1 MSTVGT
7 LSGKIGSMSE
17 LADAEKFGRVD
28 PDGTVY
34 VKTADGE
41 RSVGQIPDTD
51 PAEALGFYVKRFRS
65 LEVEVGLLEARLT
78 SGTLSPD
85 EAAGSIKKERKAI
98 LDANAVGDL
107 VGLAAKLDALTPK
120 LDEQRA
126 VRKAE
131 KAKQQEKIRAEKEGY
146 VDQAEKLATGND
158 WRGGVNKFR
167 DLLEKWKAVPRL
179 DRATDDE
186 LWHRFS
192 TARTTYTKRRKAQFS
207 EQATKRDEAATI
219 KRRIITEAEELST
232 STDWGQTT
240 GAFRDLMTRWKEA
253 GAAPRAID
261 EKLWQTF
268 RGLQDTFFNAKSAQ
282 LAEQDK
288 EFAGNQQLKE
298 DLLNQYEPRI
308 TPEKDLS
315 AAKTAYRELAD
326 KWAEIGKVPRD
337 AIRPLDQR
345 MKALESS
352 ITDVET
358 QQWERSNP
366 EARAR
371 AEETAD
377 KLRDQIASYEEKATK
392 AEARGDERAATEA
405 RRAADT
411 YRSWLEQAE
420 AAVADFSG

>member
-7 LSGKIGSMSE
+7 LSGKIGPMSE
-17 LADAEKFGRVD
+17 LADPTKFGRVD

-34 VKTADGE
+34 VKTAEGE

-51 PAEALGFYVKRFRS
+51 PAEALAFYVKRFQA
-65 LEVEVGLLEARLT
+65 LEVEVGLLESRLG
-78 SGTLSPD
+78 SGALAPD
-85 EAAGSIKKERKAI
+85 EAAASIKKERKAI
-98 LDANAVGDL
+98 LAANAVGDL
-107 VGLAAKLDALTPK
+107 AGLAARLDALAPK

-126 VRKAE
+126 ARKAE
-131 KAKQQEKIRAEKEGY
+131 KAKQQESAKAEKEGY
-146 VDQAEKLATGND
+146 VAQAEKLAAGND
-158 WRGGVNKFR
+158 WRGGVNRFR

-192 TARTTYTKRRKAQFS
+192 SARTTYTKRRKAQFS
-207 EQATKRDEAATI
+207 EQAAKRDEAAAE
-219 KRRIITEAEELST
+219 KRKIISEAEDLST
-232 STDWGQTT
+232 STDWGPTT
-240 GAFRDLMTRWKEA
+240 GAFRDLMNRWKAA
-253 GAAPRAID
+253 GPAPRDVD

-288 EFAGNQQLKE
+288 EFAGNQKLKE
-298 DLLNQYEPRI
+298 DLLAEYEPQV
-308 TPEKDLS
+308 TPKKDLA
-315 AAKTAYRELAD
+315 AAKTAYRELLD
-326 KWAEIGKVPRD
+326 KWAEVGKVPRD
-337 AIRPLDQR
+337 AIRPLDAR
-345 MKALESS
+345 MKALEKS
-352 ITDVET
+352 ISEVET
-358 QQWERSNP
+358 EQWERTNP

-377 KLRDQIASYEEKATK
+377 KLREQIASYETK
-392 AEARGDERAATEA
+392 AEKAEKRGDERAAKQA
-405 RRAADT
+405 RQAADT